1 LFIHYSLQELFVQI
15 LVQVSLDFL
24 PALDVSFRVGSVRRL
39 LRGFLHAGRTDTE
52 RVQQSG
58 VNLLHFLSRAGTD
71 KAVKPFLRDRLD
83 VLAQGGRRDFAL
95 NRHMR
100 GHGLLLLRGQEHN
113 LHIGRVPVGEVVGN
127 DNAGSMTTLLGARDG
142 RVSNE
147 EDVPPVKVLSHD
159 VILLNLNEI
168 IYCLVVIR

>member
-1 LFIHYSLQELFVQI
+1 MLAERIPSEYAERSQ
-15 LVQVSLDFL
+15 S
-24 PALDVSFRVGSVRRL
+24 ASFPQPCRN
-39 LRGFLHAGRTDTE
+39 GRS
-52 RVQQSG
+52 RQAV
-58 VNLLHFLSRAGTD
+58 LSRPSGCSRT
-71 KAVKPFLRDRLD
+71 
-83 VLAQGGRRDFAL
+83 GRSKEL
-95 NRHMR
+95 CTEPHMR

-127 DNAGSMTTLLGARDG
+127 GNAGSMTTLLGARDG

-159 VILLNLNEI
+159 VILLNLNKI